1 MTKQLERLRLTP
13 LAVAFAVMGLTACSH
28 TLVTPAPVEVVDTNR
43 VTEVLSSYWH
53 RDHHVVQPGD
63 TLYAIA
69 FAAGQDYRYLARL
82 NQLDREYTIYPGQ
95 RLSLTG
101 NAQQFATL
109 SPSSSAYQTDT
120 SPLLPASTGVPTSG
134 TIHTTY
140 SPTFD
145 SNNSGLTSSLTPS
158 SSTLSPHYVVTTPSV
173 ATTTTATPLPL
184 PLPVPIPTPSTGLD
198 WSSAETV
205 VSTTPVPPLPSS
217 AGTPTVTGTGVA
229 DTVTNTV
236 VYTTGTTTGTTAGLV
251 GPTNTI
257 PALVGPT
264 LAESMAPTLSGN
276 AVVSVPSTLAPTTVA
291 PTMVSPSQLQP
302 SGSGAGADVITVTQ
316 VVPAPTLAPNTSVD
330 VVSPTSTQTVVV
342 APTNT
347 VTPTVTP
354 PNVVEVVVVDT
365 PPLTAPSVAD
375 EGSSVTGAD
384 VSSTT
389 QVVNV
394 AAPTPA
400 PAPATTVAAPSANVA
415 DVNEAALSDQL
426 PDRVAAWQWPLDGQ
440 LIRGFSTTEH
450 GSKGLDIA
458 APAGTPVRSTAV
470 GRVVYAGNAL
480 RGLGQLVIIKHSE
493 DYLSAYAHNRRILVK
508 EKDFISAGQIIAEVG
523 DTDASRNMLHFEIRY
538 KGKPVDPL
546 KHLPKK

>member
-1 MTKQLERLRLTP
+1 MTKQLERLWLMP
-13 LAVAFAVMGLTACSH
+13 LAVAFAVMGLTACSQ

-109 SPSSSAYQTDT
+109 SPSSSAYQANT
-120 SPLLPASTGVPTSG
+120 SLPLSAPTSG
-134 TIHTTY
+134 VIQTTY
-140 SPTFD
+140 SPTYD
-145 SNNSGLTSSLTPS
+145 SNNSGLTSVLAPS
-158 SSTLSPHYVVTTPSV
+158 SATLPEPHYVVTAPVLS
-173 ATTTTATPLPL
+173 TTATPLPL
-184 PLPVPIPTPSTGLD
+184 PLPVPIPTPSDGHD
-198 WSSAETV
+198 WANAETV
-205 VSTTPVPPLPSS
+205 VVTTPVSPLPTTTGGAPAI
-217 AGTPTVTGTGVA
+217 AGSGMA
-229 DTVTNTV
+229 EAVTNTV
-236 VYTTGTTTGTTAGLV
+236 VYNTGTVTTGTTSGLV

-264 LAESMAPTLSGN
+264 LAESTAPTLTDN
-276 AVVSVPSTLAPTTVA
+276 VVVLAPSPLPPTTV
-291 PTMVSPSQLQP
+291 SPSHLQP
-302 SGSGAGADVITVTQ
+302 SGSESGADVITVTQ
-316 VVPAPTLAPNTSVD
+316 VVPAPTLAPNTSV
-330 VVSPTSTQTVVV
+330 VTPALTQTAV
-342 APTNT
+342 
-347 VTPTVTP
+347 VTPAVTP
-354 PNVVEVVVVDT
+354 SNVAVTVVDT
-365 PPLTAPSVAD
+365 PPLVAH
-375 EGSSVTGAD
+375 EGSSITVVDATSA
-384 VSSTT
+384 S

-394 AAPTPA
+394 AAPTPPA
-400 PAPATTVAAPSANVA
+400 PPATTVATPAIPVA
-415 DVNEAALSDQL
+415 DVNEAALSEQL
-426 PDRVAAWQWPLDGQ
+426 PDRVASWQWPLEGQ
-440 LIRGFSTTEH
+440 LLRGFSTTEH